1 MVWVLVLLKRDF
13 VNGLVCLFIIF
24 FLEMCWNLILFGIN
38 VFISVFFIIE
48 MVWWMFD
55 FEIFN
60 SVDSI
65 LLDRLYFI
73 LRRKILRLVLI
84 LWVDVFF
91 IFLFIVDSRLLKE
104 ILFILVRLIY
114 FWLFNVFGLLKFI
127 FFFLFSRVIFFRYIS
142 ILIIDV
148 LLSVDVFE
156 NEEIFFSVFL
166 VNFLLGRWCV

>member
-1 MVWVLVLLKRDF
+1 M
-13 VNGLVCLFIIF
+13 
-24 FLEMCWNLILFGIN
+24 
-38 VFISVFFIIE
+38 
-48 MVWWMFD
+48 
-55 FEIFN
+55 
-60 SVDSI
+60 
-65 LLDRLYFI
+65 
-73 LRRKILRLVLI
+73 
-84 LWVDVFF
+84 FF

-166 VNFLLGRWCV
+166 VNFLLGR